1 MTEMDELKQEAVERI
16 YLIPDRDEG
25 RLRYVWCDDP
35 APAYGMD
42 QDEAVEY
49 VRRDK
54 YDALAEKLEA
64 VRLEAK
70 THAQEARTQRSTVHE
85 IYQLV
90 TGASGEPGDWHGVKP
105 IRELVAERFARGNH
119 LDMVAHMHRQ
129 IAFSTRTFGP
139 GERQQGVI
147 DHIRKELREIED
159 APNDLEE
166 WIDVVLLA
174 LDGAWRS
181 GHTAAEVVAGLD
193 AKLSKNEQREW
204 PDWRTSDRTKA
215 IEHDRT
221 KDRERAE

>member
-1 MTEMDELKQEAVERI
+1 MTEKTEILPCPFCGSGDVDAAGWLDGQGKRGPECLGCGATAQT
-16 YLIPDRDEG
+16 
-25 RLRYVWCDDP
+25 
-35 APAYGMD
+35 
-42 QDEAVEY
+42 VEY
-49 VRRDK
+49 WNRRHK
-54 YDALAEKLEA
+54 PE
-64 VRLEAK
+64 
-70 THAQEARTQRSTVHE
+70 
-85 IYQLV
+85 
-90 TGASGEPGDWHGVKP
+90 GAD
-105 IRELVAERFARGNH
+105 FH

-159 APNDLEE
+159 APKDLEE

-181 GHTAAEVVAGLD
+181 GHTAEEVVAGLD